1 MTQKQVTVTLDILY
15 IKAIQKLADDNF
27 EGNFSMALR
36 SSLRKHNVTGLI
48 GLDIT

>member
-15 IKAIQKLADDNF
+15 IKAIQKLADKNF

-36 SSLRKHNVTGLI
+36 SFLRNNNVT
-48 GLDIT
+48 DILE

>member
-15 IKAIQKLADDNF
+15 IQSIQKLADDMF

-36 SSLRKHNVTGLI
+36 HFLRKHNVTEII
-48 GLDIT
+48 GHIT